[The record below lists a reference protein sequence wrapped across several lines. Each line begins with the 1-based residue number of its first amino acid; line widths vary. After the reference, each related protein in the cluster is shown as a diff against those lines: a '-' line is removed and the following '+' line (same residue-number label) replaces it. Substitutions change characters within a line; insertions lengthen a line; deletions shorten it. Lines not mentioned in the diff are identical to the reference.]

1 MRPFALLASAV
12 FERPSRGG
20 APPKGV
26 IALGESPALFLF
38 AGLDSGESTKS
49 HQRALSR
56 RGTF

>member
-38 AGLDSGESTKS
+38 AGLDGSGNPPNRTSG
-49 HQRALSR
+49 L
-56 RGTF
+56 